1 MLYPYSVVYLRTLG
15 RASESTSLPR
25 AEASPLLA
33 ALRRARAP
41 LAGLTIAIP
50 LDGSRVDATIL
61 RARIG
66 PSTELGSFPDWLVLE
81 AREPLASPAAVVCRL
96 RSALSAIDD
105 ALAPGAAARHELGLY
120 LSVNEK
126 ALRATG
132 IRCGGR

>member
-1 MLYPYSVVYLRTLG
+1 VLRHAA
-15 RASESTSLPR
+15 RASSAPGLPR

-61 RARIG
+61 RARMG
-66 PSTELGSFPDWLVLE
+66 PSIEVGSFPDWLVLE

-96 RSALSAIDD
+96 RSALSAIRN
-105 ALAPGAAARHELGLY
+105 ALMPSAAARHELGLY
-120 LSVNEK
+120 LSVDET
-126 ALRATG
+126 ALRATD